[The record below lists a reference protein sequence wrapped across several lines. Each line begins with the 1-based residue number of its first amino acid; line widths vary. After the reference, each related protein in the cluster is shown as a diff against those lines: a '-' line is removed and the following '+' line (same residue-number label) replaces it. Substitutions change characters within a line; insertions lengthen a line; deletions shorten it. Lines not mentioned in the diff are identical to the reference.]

1 MMDEAFIETVL
12 QRGKEAKEKVQSE
25 FSSISLQQLNW
36 KPTPESWSIAQ
47 CLEHLVISHSTYF
60 PALKKI
66 TDGIYRMS
74 VWERFSPFSRLFGR
88 VLKDQLGEQPKKKL
102 IAPKIIRPS
111 TSDKGGE
118 IIEHYYQSLD
128 RFLQYISECRN
139 IDVDKTIITSPAV
152 QIVTYSLRVRF
163 NS

>member
-1 MMDEAFIETVL
+1 M
-12 QRGKEAKEKVQSE
+12 
-25 FSSISLQQLNW
+25 

-60 PALKKI
+60 LALKKI
-66 TDGIYRMS
+66 TDGVYRMS
-74 VWERFSPFSRLFGR
+74 IWERFSPFSGLFGR

-111 TSDKGGE
+111 TSDKSGE

-128 RFLQYISECRN
+128 RFLHYISECRN

-152 QIVTYSLRVRF
+152 QIVTYSLRDAFQFLIQHEHRHINQAIRVKVNRSF
-163 NS
+163 P